1 MSEGKTSQRT
11 QTIPAETL
19 PRQFSAEVKFEHVRI
34 LNENLSTQTL
44 TWLNKLLLLLQL
56 GNFQRLQALHKSKE
70 VRKYFFKIIIIIVL
84 HVPMGRNVSCAI
96 NTKADSLLLIPRS
109 PLADGDLCPAIS
121 LGMEHRTFPALQPT
135 PYFSRCRGHTV
146 NNVCYSSII
155 NTPTYKE

>member
-70 VRKYFFKIIIIIVL
+70 VRKYFFKIIIIVL
-84 HVPMGRNVSCAI
+84 RVPMGRNVSRAI

-109 PLADGDLCPAIS
+109 PLADEDLCPAIS

-135 PYFSRCRGHTV
+135 PHFPDVVDTLSTICGTLQ
-146 NNVCYSSII
+146 
-155 NTPTYKE
+155 